1 MSEQQ
6 QPEQSREPTEEELRA
21 AYEQQ
26 LKQIRVEDVL
36 VQTVL
41 SLINLGSLRAGL
53 VPGNESEAD
62 PQQLQQ
68 AIEAVRALLPQVE
81 PVLGPDARQIRDAI
95 SRLQMEYARLAGRR
109 RRTARR
115 RGRRAGA
122 RGARR
127 RARRSRRTR
136 TIRGPRRAAAGSGF
150 RGADA
155 GRTASPPPSSIACP
169 PSEQAWRPRGRLLPF
184 AHASACRRR
193 AVTRTRS
200 HRRRTSEP

>member
-6 QPEQSREPTEEELRA
+6 QDPSQPTEEELRA

-62 PQQLQQ
+62 PQQLRQ

-81 PVLGPDARQIRDAI
+81 PVLGPDARQIRDAV
-95 SRLQMEYARLAGRR
+95 SRLQMEYARLAG
-109 RRTARR
+109 
-115 RGRRAGA
+115 AGA
-122 RGARR
+122 GEQPA
-127 RARRSRRTR
+127 
-136 TIRGPRRAAAGSGF
+136 GAAGG
-150 RGADA
+150 GEGPGGGEDA
-155 GRTASPPPSSIACP
+155 EPAG
-169 PSEQAWRPRGRLLPF
+169 EQAPAPEQAKPGEKGPAESSGRLWVPG
-184 AHASACRRR
+184 R
-193 AVTRTRS
+193 
-200 HRRRTSEP
+200 